1 MTLLPSR
8 PGSKAAEMTN
18 EKIPEPG
25 PARDRMVAE
34 VVGWTWHEDEGF
46 GWCFDA
52 VGAMRHPSEY
62 DADALAV
69 LEAWRLADPSRR
81 SYAIDSPDRSPDDRE
96 DCPDFTVVLY
106 PGAHTAS
113 APTLPAAATAALLA
127 TREGT

>member
-1 MTLLPSR
+1 
-8 PGSKAAEMTN
+8 MTN
-18 EKIPEPG
+18 EAIPEPG

-69 LEAWRLADPSRR
+69 LEAWRAEHPWRFWEIGSPLVSDP
-81 SYAIDSPDRSPDDRE
+81 
-96 DCPDFTVVLY
+96 DCRTWNVVLY
-106 PGAHTAS
+106 QSVESDEGAWS
-113 APTLPAAATAALLA
+113 GEGPTLPAAATAALLA
-127 TREGT
+127 TGEGT